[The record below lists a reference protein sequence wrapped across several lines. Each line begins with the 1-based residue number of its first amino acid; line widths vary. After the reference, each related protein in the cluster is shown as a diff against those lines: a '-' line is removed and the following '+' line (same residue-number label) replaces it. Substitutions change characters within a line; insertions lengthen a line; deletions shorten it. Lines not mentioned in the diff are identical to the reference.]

1 MISEVA
7 DVIVDKISKQN
18 DTVRWKIKRS
28 VGKIEKIKNLYDKF
42 VIGKKK

>member
-7 DVIVDKISKQN
+7 DVIVDKISKQKN
-18 DTVRWKIKRS
+18 SVRWKIKRS
-28 VGKIEKIKNLYDKF
+28 VGKIEKVMNFYDKF